1 MIRVTPDGTEI
12 ANFFGLGTLVAEP
25 EELHG
30 GVSTDAWVFTTSRGR
45 WVVKTDQLRGDWHRD
60 AKQRA
65 HCLEHAAFAADLPMP
80 RPIDPPAPAIGY
92 WHDTGTVLVRVA
104 EWVEGRDLRT
114 SSAPPPTRW
123 LGTMLGRVVGLDLT
137 ADLDDDGSTPV
148 HPIPEWREWVAEAE
162 ARSLVVAGPARS
174 LLATVEDATAIVL
187 AASAEAPQ
195 AYLAHRD
202 VSAAN
207 VVRTPRGLSLIDWD
221 HAGPEV
227 PWWET
232 VGVAFDFAQA
242 LSGDDGQDPG
252 AQRVVREVVEAY
264 ADAGGP
270 IGAADVSAFAGVL
283 RSTLGF
289 TAWCLWLALG
299 HRDAD
304 AERQAFGAREVATA
318 SRTLPRVV
326 SSLERWSAY
335 LR

>member
-1 MIRVTPDGTEI
+1 MDI
-12 ANFFGLGTLVAEP
+12 ATAFGLGTLVTEP
-25 EELHG
+25 EALHG
-30 GVSTDAWVFTTSRGR
+30 GVSTDAWVLTTSRGR
-45 WVVKTDQLRGDWHRD
+45 WVVKTDLLRGDWHRD

-65 HCLEHAAFAADLPMP
+65 HRLEHAAFAADLPMP
-80 RPIDPPAPAIGY
+80 RPVDPPAPAIGY
-92 WHDTGTVLVRVA
+92 WHDTGTGLVRVA

-114 SSAPPPTRW
+114 SSAPAPTRW
-123 LGTMLGRVVGLDLT
+123 LGTVLGRVAGLELA
-137 ADLDDDGSTPV
+137 ADLDEDGSTPV
-148 HPIPEWREWVAEAE
+148 HPVAEWREWVAEAE
-162 ARSLVVAGPARS
+162 ARSLAVAGPARS
-174 LLATVEDATAIVL
+174 LLATVDDATAIVL
-187 AASAEAPQ
+187 AASAEPPP

-207 VVRTPRGLSLIDWD
+207 VVRTPHGLRLIDWD
-221 HAGPEV
+221 LAGPAV

-232 VGVAFDFAQA
+232 VGVAFDFAGE
-242 LSGDDGQDPG
+242 LTEDGGTDPG
-252 AQRVVREVVEAY
+252 SQRVVREVVEAY
-264 ADAGGP
+264 ADAGGS

-304 AERQAFGAREVATA
+304 AERQAFGAREVAGA